1 MALEVNAIKTVFAK
15 GNRVGDNE
23 EVITYDKNITP
34 EQEALLRGLNFREYP
49 TIQELSESKDRGKNN
64 KSQTNAKDNSQ
75 KERILNYIHNMVEK
89 LGTKERTDKFRNI
102 QIPPLYISPSWP
114 LDPLGALVPE
124 GSKEGGVIGGL

>member
-1 MALEVNAIKTVFAK
+1 MPLKTVFVK

-49 TIQELSESKDRGKNN
+49 TIQELSESKVREKNN

-75 KERILNYIHNMVEK
+75 KERILNYIHNLVES
-89 LGTKERTDKFRNI
+89 LGTKERTTVYHSFDELSEADK
-102 QIPPLYISPSWP
+102 
-114 LDPLGALVPE
+114 DLGS
-124 GSKEGGVIGGL
+124 GIRVIDNL